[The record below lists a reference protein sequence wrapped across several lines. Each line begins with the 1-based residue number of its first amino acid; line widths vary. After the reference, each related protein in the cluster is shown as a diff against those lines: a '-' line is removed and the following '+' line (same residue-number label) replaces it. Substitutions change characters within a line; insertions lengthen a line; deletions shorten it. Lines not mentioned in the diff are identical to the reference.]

1 MRYSSQPGGSR
12 HYSNHCVSP
21 GYGPPNSLGQL
32 LSQTRAIS
40 LHEGAGQ
47 YSAKCPGGTHCKSP
61 LFSFLWYSLL
71 GTLSL
76 LPPDSQLHVLKS
88 ERLLVLFGF
97 SVYWGLK
104 NSRWQAKAI
113 IGLISISFSLSGIPE
128 FPCLLSNMLKSI
140 VSYILIGFFTVP
152 CGRVNMGLIIPSQ
165 NLVLFCSEFLIIS
178 DLLASSVESGKEW
191 VINKC
196 LLGGQ
201 VGGAFYTARE

>member
-21 GYGPPNSLGQL
+21 GYGPPDSLGRL

-61 LFSFLWYSLL
+61 LFSFLWYCLL
-71 GTLSL
+71 GTLSR

-113 IGLISISFSLSGIPE
+113 IGLISISFSLSQESLNFLVCRPICWNPL
-128 FPCLLSNMLKSI
+128 FHIFQLDFLL
-140 VSYILIGFFTVP
+140 FH
-152 CGRVNMGLIIPSQ
+152 
-165 NLVLFCSEFLIIS
+165 
-178 DLLASSVESGKEW
+178 
-191 VINKC
+191 
-196 LLGGQ
+196 
-201 VGGAFYTARE
+201 VGG